1 MGTEIYDVFADA
13 STKTKIAAICFVLAK
28 MFFFLT
34 VTSAFVSIAIAKLNL
49 FIYAGLV
56 FASAILCVL
65 ELMEKKKDE

>member
-49 FIYAGLV
+49 FMYAALV
-56 FASAILCVL
+56 FTSAILCVL
-65 ELMEKKKDE
+65 ELMEKNKDE